1 MGILNM
7 FGSKEE
13 KANFEAEKRAM
24 AFQKEIQ
31 REDSILKVNAPQEQT
46 EIMDQQGKS
55 DLLKWQQELDPELES
70 IARRFTGWFKKDGIW
85 IKTNMKPLCNDRF
98 MNDVVAPQLEPFLTK
113 NLINSNLTEERILL
127 DLKHT
132 ANDIMANMADGYDAY
147 GIDFQNYDLILRVLK
162 NTMKNSAFRA
172 LNGWTKKTDSTI
184 FKKLES
190 SFDNA
195 NAQQQRGLFGI
206 RK

>member
-1 MGILNM
+1 MAFFNM
-7 FGSKEE
+7 FGSKEDR
-13 KANFEAEKRAM
+13 ANIEAEKRAM

-70 IARRFTGWFKKDGIW
+70 IAHRFTGWFKKDGIW

-98 MNDVVAPQLEPFLTK
+98 MNDVVAPQLDPYLTK
-113 NLINSNLTEERILL
+113 NLINSNLTEERILS

-132 ANDIMANMADGYDAY
+132 ANDIMANMADGFDIY
-147 GIDFQNYDLILRVLK
+147 GINFQNYDLILRVLK

-195 NAQQQRGLFGI
+195 NAQQQRGLLGI